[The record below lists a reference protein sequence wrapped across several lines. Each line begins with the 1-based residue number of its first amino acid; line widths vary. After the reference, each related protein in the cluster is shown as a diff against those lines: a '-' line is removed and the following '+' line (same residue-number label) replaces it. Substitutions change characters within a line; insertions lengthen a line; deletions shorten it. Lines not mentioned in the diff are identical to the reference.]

1 MKKIK
6 NFFKGVGKEAKVV
19 RWPDGKTLAKYSCVT
34 IFLLIFFGLFFMGL
48 NYLFPLIPRI
58 PGAIE
63 NLFEKIIE
71 FIKGLF

>member
-6 NFFKGVGKEAKVV
+6 NFFKGVRKEAKVV
-19 RWPDGKTLAKYSCVT
+19 RWPDGKTLVKYSGVT
-34 IFLLIFFGLFFMGL
+34 LFLLIFFALFFMGL
-48 NYLFPLIPRI
+48 NYLFPLIPKL
-58 PGAIE
+58 PHAIE